1 MLSVCFPRFVG
12 RTPTPADI
20 FPNTNIRG
28 GVCYFLWDKSYDNSK
43 ELTRVVTHENNTVI
57 NDVKRP
63 MKVEGTNIF
72 VRDGIGLPI
81 LKKIFDEKNAYSL
94 MDYFSPRKPF
104 GLGTT
109 FISDPDYHNSK
120 GGLSEPILCYGKG
133 QKVGYVE
140 RNKITVR
147 SEWID
152 KWKVYTPR
160 ANNVGTE
167 LNDDNLNSFI
177 GAPKT
182 ICTET
187 YLVIGA
193 DLGLDETSSGN
204 LSTYLKTK
212 LARYLHGLAKGSQD
226 ATAKTYRFIPLQDFS
241 NSSDIDWSVS
251 VQEVDNQLYKK
262 YELSDDEINHI
273 ERRIKAM

>member
-1 MLSVCFPRFVG
+1 
-12 RTPTPADI
+12 
-20 FPNTNIRG
+20 
-28 GVCYFLWDKSYDNSK
+28 
-43 ELTRVVTHENNTVI
+43 
-57 NDVKRP
+57 
-63 MKVEGTNIF
+63 
-72 VRDGIGLPI
+72 
-81 LKKIFDEKNAYSL
+81 